1 MRILQLIMLSLFISI
16 GLNAQVGIGTTTPNA
31 SSALDI
37 TSNTGGLLVPRM
49 TAAER
54 TGIATPATGLLVYQT
69 TATAGFYY
77 YTGSAWISI
86 NALSL
91 ATGTLPTANGGTG
104 SSASLSSG
112 RLLYTN
118 SASSITSASSL
129 YWDNTNTRLGIG
141 GTGSYPLYVGNS
153 VYNNIPGRYGWLNNS
168 NTGSS
173 ASGTSG
179 YVSICTSERIQ
190 ASEFDAISDSRIKT
204 NVHSIQSRNALELV
218 LQSRPVSYSY
228 IDKNKYGNRAKYGF
242 IAQEVEDVAP
252 SAVSMATEFIP
263 NILMEVHDGQIT
275 VPCTAEGLQEGD
287 EVKIYTSSGE
297 KIVKIKAVDTELIA
311 PEKHKFGPN
320 VLTGDMKQTVK
331 SITLDWDQPEKEFF
345 VYGTKVKDFRTVDYD
360 QYISICVGAIQEL
373 YKKMNDPAVMIE
385 KFRSASKKDRRLMR
399 RMLK

>member
-1 MRILQLIMLSLFISI
+1 MRTLQLIVLSLFIST

-37 TSNTGGLLVPRM
+37 TSTTGGLLVPRM
-49 TAAER
+49 TATER

-69 TATAGFYY
+69 NATAGFYY

-104 SSASLSSG
+104 SSASLTSG

-118 SASSITSASSL
+118 TATSITSASSI
-129 YWDNTNTRLGIG
+129 YADNGRIGIG
-141 GTGSYPLYVGNS
+141 GSSSYPLYVGGYLGTS
-153 VYNNIPGRYGWLNNS
+153 YGGRYGYLNYNGS
-168 NTGSS
+168 GSGSS
-173 ASGTSG
+173 GTG
-179 YVSICTSERIQ
+179 YAEVSIY
-190 ASEFDAISDSRIKT
+190 ASYRVVAGEFNAISDSRIKT
-204 NVHSIQSRNALELV
+204 DVHSIQSRNALDIV

-228 IDKNKYGNRAKYGF
+228 IDKHKNGGRSKYGF
-242 IAQEVEDVAP
+242 IAQEVEHITP
-252 SAVSMATEFIP
+252 NAVSQSEEFIP
-263 NILMEVHDGQIT
+263 NILMEVHDGQLT
-275 VPCTAEGLQEGD
+275 VPCTAEGLQEGE

-297 KIVKIKAVDTELIA
+297 KIVKIKTLDTEIIA

-320 VLTGDMKQTVK
+320 ALPGDMEKTVK